1 MHARAIQRFDLSDRV
16 IWVPGGAGLLGTA
29 VCRALAEHGARVV
42 VSDVRAD
49 EAAGLS
55 DRLRGEGLAAEAA
68 PVDASDEGSIV
79 GCCEG
84 IVRRHGRLDG
94 CVNMTFRYTK
104 TPWEQ
109 MTTAEWEYGMRV
121 SLTGAFILSR
131 EAAKA
136 MTAPAGKP
144 KSGGRGGGGSIVH
157 FSSMYGVVS
166 PDPGMYPP
174 NVVPNPIDYGVAKA
188 GVLQMVRY
196 HAVALA
202 TSGVRVNAIVPG
214 PFPYPWSQQKDDA
227 FMTRLKA
234 KVPMG
239 RVGDAEEIAG
249 AVVFLC
255 SDAASYVTG
264 TQIVVDGGW
273 TAW

>member
-1 MHARAIQRFDLSDRV
+1 MHPRAAERFDLTNRV
-16 IWVPGGAGLLGTA
+16 IWAPGGAGLLGSA
-29 VCRALAEHGARVV
+29 VCRALAEHGAVV
-42 VSDVRAD
+42 VISDIRGDDAGAL
-49 EAAGLS
+49 AARLS
-55 DRLRGEGLAAEAA
+55 HEGLRAESLPLDASEESSIVACAAE
-68 PVDASDEGSIV
+68 IL
-79 GCCEG
+79 
-84 IVRRHGRLDG
+84 RRHGRLDG

-104 TPWEQ
+104 TPWDQ
-109 MTTAEWEYGMRV
+109 MTTSEWEYGMRV
-121 SLTGAFILSR
+121 SLTGAFLLSR
-131 EAAKA
+131 EASKA
-136 MTAPAGKP
+136 MLRTDVAAG
-144 KSGGRGGGGSIVH
+144 GGRRGGSIVH

-166 PDPGMYPP
+166 PDPRMYPP

-188 GVLQMVRY
+188 GVLQLVRY

-202 TSGVRVNAIVPG
+202 PSGIRVNAIVPG
-214 PFPYPWSQQKDDA
+214 PFPYPWSQQKDDEL
-227 FMTRLKA
+227 MSRLKS

-239 RVGDAEEIAG
+239 RVGDADEIAG